1 VFGVIFLDNRHR
13 IIAIEDMFFGTI
25 DGASVH
31 PRVVVERALEL
42 HAAAVVLY
50 HNHPSGIT
58 EPSQA
63 DIRITGRIKEALDIV
78 DVTFRR
84 TVSLSEGPTFGDTQ
98 FSINT
103 GMQVYFAD
111 PASPWQRGTNENT
124 NGLIRQFFPK
134 GTDFSLVSKRELQ
147 AAEDLLNGRPRK
159 CIGYKFPKDV
169 FYELAALDC

>member
-84 TVSLSEGPTFGDTQ
+84 TDLRRYTVQ
-98 FSINT
+98 H
-103 GMQVYFAD
+103 QYWYA
-111 PASPWQRGTNENT
+111 
-124 NGLIRQFFPK
+124 GLF
-134 GTDFSLVSKRELQ
+134 
-147 AAEDLLNGRPRK
+147 
-159 CIGYKFPKDV
+159 C
-169 FYELAALDC
+169 